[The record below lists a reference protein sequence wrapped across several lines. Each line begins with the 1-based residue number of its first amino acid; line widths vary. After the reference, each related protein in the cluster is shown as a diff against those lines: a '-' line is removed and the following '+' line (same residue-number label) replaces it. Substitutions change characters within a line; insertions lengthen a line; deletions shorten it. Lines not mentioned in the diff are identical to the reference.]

1 MSSMD
6 IIARSRKESDIFA
19 LKCMKFCSVFSIIDF
34 FIVELNKNWKA
45 DTGDWLI
52 LLSGI
57 AALIPIF
64 YYKYSKNKQ
73 KFVPL
78 LLIYSELISIGLY
91 ISSWVYAAPALI
103 FPFIIGALYYDS
115 KILKKLMI
123 VKIPVMIAMSIFLYF
138 LYKGAFILD
147 DVIFTKKLA
156 IGSTEY
162 YLLQLIAFGYIFRYV
177 VEKNNS
183 TLNSALEQSENNERL
198 LNKVIAN
205 AENINKNINDLYFS
219 IYKSRDSVNDISK
232 TASSIS
238 TTSEEMAVNAEE
250 SQKYIDEINE
260 HIEKAMENSN
270 IISNLTNSMSE
281 VTKKNQI
288 NIERIV
294 DNVNKINTSN
304 QQTIKHFEYI
314 SKNNELISDTL
325 KIINNVSE
333 QTNLLVLNASIEAAR
348 AGEAGKGFAVV
359 ATEIRKLADQSN
371 SSTNNITDILNNMKV
386 GTIQSL
392 EAINST
398 QTNIYYTL
406 ELLENT
412 KKDFEKMFTC
422 QNSVIDEI
430 MHSEKLIHKLE
441 SYIQNIKSVLGETLS
456 EFKATS
462 SDISDISSVL
472 QELNKSFQT
481 IANFAKD
488 AQVSSNNLIQP

>member
-1 MSSMD
+1 
-6 IIARSRKESDIFA
+6 
-19 LKCMKFCSVFSIIDF
+19 
-34 FIVELNKNWKA
+34 
-45 DTGDWLI
+45 
-52 LLSGI
+52 
-57 AALIPIF
+57 
-64 YYKYSKNKQ
+64 
-73 KFVPL
+73 
-78 LLIYSELISIGLY
+78 
-91 ISSWVYAAPALI
+91 
-103 FPFIIGALYYDS
+103 
-115 KILKKLMI
+115 
-123 VKIPVMIAMSIFLYF
+123 
-138 LYKGAFILD
+138 
-147 DVIFTKKLA
+147 
-156 IGSTEY
+156 
-162 YLLQLIAFGYIFRYV
+162 
-177 VEKNNS
+177 
-183 TLNSALEQSENNERL
+183 
-198 LNKVIAN
+198 
-205 AENINKNINDLYFS
+205 
-219 IYKSRDSVNDISK
+219 
-232 TASSIS
+232 
-238 TTSEEMAVNAEE
+238 MAVNAEE

-314 SKNNELISDTL
+314 SKNNELISETL

-333 QTNLLVLNASIEAAR
+333 QTNLLALNASIEAAR

-398 QTNIYYTL
+398 QTNIHDTL
-406 ELLENT
+406 ELLENA

-472 QELNKSFQT
+472 EELNKSFQT

>member
-1 MSSMD
+1 MD

-103 FPFIIGALYYDS
+103 FPFIIGTLYYDS

-205 AENINKNINDLYFS
+205 AENINKNINDLYFLF
-219 IYKSRDSVNDISK
+219 I
-232 TASSIS
+232 
-238 TTSEEMAVNAEE
+238 
-250 SQKYIDEINE
+250 
-260 HIEKAMENSN
+260 
-270 IISNLTNSMSE
+270 
-281 VTKKNQI
+281 
-288 NIERIV
+288 
-294 DNVNKINTSN
+294 
-304 QQTIKHFEYI
+304 
-314 SKNNELISDTL
+314 
-325 KIINNVSE
+325 
-333 QTNLLVLNASIEAAR
+333 
-348 AGEAGKGFAVV
+348 
-359 ATEIRKLADQSN
+359 
-371 SSTNNITDILNNMKV
+371 KV
-386 GTIQSL
+386 GIR
-392 EAINST
+392 
-398 QTNIYYTL
+398 
-406 ELLENT
+406 
-412 KKDFEKMFTC
+412 
-422 QNSVIDEI
+422 
-430 MHSEKLIHKLE
+430 
-441 SYIQNIKSVLGETLS
+441 
-456 EFKATS
+456 
-462 SDISDISSVL
+462 
-472 QELNKSFQT
+472 
-481 IANFAKD
+481 
-488 AQVSSNNLIQP
+488 